1 MKITINDT
9 TIEMLF
15 EEGNPIISINAS
27 KIPFNS
33 ILRAIDR
40 SMLVDVSLPAISY
53 LYSYEQYSLNSKF
66 WNYIKG
72 INAKSLPKSILAEDG
87 SNFIYLLDQ
96 IAIVIHQLNNA
107 LKYDLEENI
116 ELRLLKDGSLA
127 IFDGIKEVENY
138 YGVSDLL
145 LSMIYYLTA
154 KDLSILC

>member
-1 MKITINDT
+1 
-9 TIEMLF
+9 MLF